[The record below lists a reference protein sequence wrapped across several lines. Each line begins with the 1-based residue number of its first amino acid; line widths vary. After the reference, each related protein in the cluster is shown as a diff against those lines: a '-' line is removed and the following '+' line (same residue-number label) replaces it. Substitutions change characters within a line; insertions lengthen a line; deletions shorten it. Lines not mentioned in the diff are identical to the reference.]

1 MREKKRG
8 EEGRKGKGEEGREEE
23 GEEGRE
29 GNHSTPSSPQ
39 AYSPNLTHVFRN
51 KLSSTNSSFLLGHN
65 VQILEK
71 WIIFFCCKCST
82 IGNLLVFKVS

>member
-39 AYSPNLTHVFRN
+39 AYSPNLTRFQ
-51 KLSSTNSSFLLGHN
+51 KQT
-65 VQILEK
+65 
-71 WIIFFCCKCST
+71 
-82 IGNLLVFKVS
+82 